1 MDYFAIILAVVFIAY
16 VSLWRPRKDAL
27 LSAFLALLVVILA
40 ASMILF
46 PEPSFKAAER
56 GLTVWWNIVLPALLP
71 FFIAAEPAHGDG
83 SSPLGRGIDGT
94 PDEALVQCA
103 GCRSSSW
110 LWG

>member
-40 ASMILF
+40 F
-46 PEPSFKAAER
+46 VSFLNLLPAAER

-71 FFIAAEPAHGDG
+71 FSLPP
-83 SSPLGRGIDGT
+83 S
-94 PDEALVQCA
+94 C
-103 GCRSSSW
+103 SW
-110 LWG
+110 GWE